1 MICCLE
7 VEAVIA
13 LNAKFTNGGGVLRDR
28 GGLESALAR
37 PLHTPF
43 GQPVYPTVIEKAA
56 ALLHGIATTQYFV
69 DGNKRTAWMACLV
82 FLREHG
88 MRLVDGM
95 DGYADDFVVGVATG
109 QISQQEV
116 VTWLLDHI
124 EE

>member
-1 MICCLE
+1 
-7 VEAVIA
+7 
-13 LNAKFTNGGGVLRDR
+13 
-28 GGLESALAR
+28 
-37 PLHTPF
+37 
-43 GQPVYPTVIEKAA
+43 
-56 ALLHGIATTQYFV
+56 
-69 DGNKRTAWMACLV
+69 MACLV